1 METKNKIP
9 DGVLIDEEDRPMLES
24 MGKWYIGEKGYCQI
38 VKTTIVNGKRKYK
51 NYRMHRLIMS
61 EPKNFQ
67 VDHINGN
74 KLDNRKENLRLV
86 TNQENQWNQTKAKG
100 YHWHPTAKKWLAQIG
115 LNKQIIDLGLFDEE
129 EDARN
134 AYLEA
139 KKKYHIIPERKEN
152 ATDSS
157 NI

>member
-1 METKNKIP
+1 MQTKNKIP

-24 MGKWYIGEKGYCQI
+24 MGKWRIDNKGYCM
-38 VKTTIVNGKRKYK
+38 KNSSTKLGKQKALL
-51 NYRMHRLIMS
+51 MHRVIMKPP
-61 EPKNFQ
+61 EDMQ
-67 VDHINGN
+67 IDHINGN
-74 KLDNRKENLRLV
+74 RLDNRKQNLRIV

-100 YHWHPTAKKWLAQIG
+100 YHWKKSRKKWEVQISLNNKDIYIG
-115 LNKQIIDLGLFDEE
+115 LYNTE

-157 NI
+157 NV